1 MIALSGVRRYMVTI
15 IGCDHIH
22 QRKGQRCFGD
32 PRLVAF
38 EADQKRRFAE
48 VIADHQELRGATLI
62 CEEIERDCDTFA
74 RDLAGRQ
81 NARYANVDMPVAE
94 RARRGIPEGYSALP
108 YPPEQIERWHSERE
122 QFMVEQLFR
131 EQQDRCEPTLLIC
144 GRLHREPLAALLR
157 NRDVEAEVIDLADYE
172 WFSDNWEF
180 DYPFP

>member
-108 YPPEQIERWHSERE
+108 YPPEQIEGGIPSESNLWSSSFSVSSKIDVNRRYS
-122 QFMVEQLFR
+122 FVADFIVNLSPRFFAIAML
-131 EQQDRCEPTLLIC
+131 
-144 GRLHREPLAALLR
+144 RLR
-157 NRDVEAEVIDLADYE
+157 
-172 WFSDNWEF
+172 S
-180 DYPFP
+180 